1 MEQLFARHGDLVIN
15 QAPIPADIE
24 LRDPKAPVVLAGR
37 ESAPHAIAEFQHVK
51 YGSREGIQFL
61 RVAQEVELSH
71 SERHK
76 TIALPPGDYQIASL
90 AEMNGDLARAV
101 ED

>member
-15 QAPIPADIE
+15 RASIPGNIE
-24 LRDPKAPVVLAGR
+24 LAAPKATIVLAGR
-37 ESAPHAIAEFQHVK
+37 ESAPHAIAEFQHVL
-51 YGSREGIQFL
+51 YGQVGSVQYL
-61 RVAQEVELSH
+61 RVAKEVELSH

-90 AEMNGDLARAV
+90 AEMNGDMARAV
-101 ED
+101 DD

>member
-15 QAPIPADIE
+15 KAPIPRGVD
-24 LRDPKAPVVLAGR
+24 LLQPKTAVVLAGR
-37 ESAPHAIAEFQHVK
+37 ESAPHAIAEFQHVL
-51 YGSREGIQFL
+51 YGQDGAVQYL

-90 AEMNGDLARAV
+90 AEMSGDMARAV

>member
-15 QAPIPADIE
+15 QAAIPKDIE
-24 LRDPKAPVVLAGR
+24 LGQPKAPVILAGR
-37 ESAPHAIAEFQHVK
+37 ESAPHAIAEFQHVQ
-51 YGSREGIQFL
+51 YGIREGIQYL
-61 RVAQEVELSH
+61 RVAKQVDLSH

-90 AEMNGDLARAV
+90 AEMNGEMPRAV
-101 ED
+101 DD

>member
-15 QAPIPADIE
+15 RAAIPKDIE
-24 LRDPKAPVVLAGR
+24 LDQPKAAVILAGR
-37 ESAPHAIAEFQHVK
+37 ESAPHAIAEFEHVK
-51 YGSREGIQFL
+51 YGARDGIQYL
-61 RVAQEVELSH
+61 RVAKEVDLSH

>member
-15 QAPIPADIE
+15 KAPIPSGIE
-24 LRDPKAPVVLAGR
+24 LSEPTAPVVLAGR
-37 ESAPHAIAEFQHVK
+37 ESAPHVIADFQHVK
-51 YGSREGIQFL
+51 YGTRNGIQFL
-61 RVAQEVELSH
+61 RVAQQVELSH

-76 TIALPPGDYQIASL
+76 TIALPPGDYQVASL
-90 AEMNGDLARAV
+90 AEMSGDMARAV

>member
-15 QAPIPADIE
+15 QAAIPESVE
-24 LRDPKAPVVLAGR
+24 LKQPTAPVILAGR
-37 ESAPHAIAEFQHVK
+37 ESAPHAIADFGSVL
-51 YGSREGIQFL
+51 YGRSEAIQFV
-61 RVAQEVELSH
+61 RVIRDVELSH

-76 TIALPPGDYQIASL
+76 TIALPAGDYQIASL
-90 AEMNGDLARAV
+90 AEMNGDLARSV